1 MKQEGIFR
9 FGDDFQLD
17 ALARTLRRKD
27 EIVTL
32 NRRAFD
38 VLLYL
43 VQNPGRILSRDEL
56 LKNVWPDTFVD
67 ENNLAQSI
75 SSLRRALA
83 ERPGDNNYIVT
94 LAGRG
99 YQFISPVTLVAPEN
113 LSVVAGNEIER
124 SKSPNQFVFQQQ
136 RTVETS
142 IITQQKEEPRPIS
155 RGRVLA
161 GLAAVFL
168 VSAAAIVGSYGWR
181 KIHTAAAPFRS
192 GEASRTH
199 RRSIAVIGFRNLSG
213 RPDEAWLSTALAEM
227 LSTELVAGE
236 KLRLVSGE
244 DIARTRLE
252 LPLADTDSLSRET
265 LSRLHKNLDSDLI
278 VLGSYT
284 ALGEKPDTRI
294 RLDVTLQ
301 DTAAGETVTD
311 VAVVGSEADL
321 FDMVSQA
328 GSQLRAKLGVE
339 AVSPVEEVNV
349 RASLPSNPE
358 ATRLYSEGLARLRVF
373 DILAAR
379 DLLRQSIAADPK
391 FTLAHSALAE
401 AWGLMGDSKKAQQE
415 ARKAYDLSSSLSR
428 EEKLLV
434 EGRYHYLG
442 HEYEKAIEVYRTL
455 FTLFPDNRDYGLRL
469 AWAQTRG
476 GKEHDALAT
485 VELLRKLPPPAS
497 EDPRI
502 ELAAAWAWDYLNDFK
517 QQEQPAASAVEKAR
531 AQGSRFLLA
540 LARQNQCWLYYH
552 FGQPQVAVAACREAA
567 DIFSAAGDRQDEANV
582 LRTWADTIAQTD
594 PSQSIRLYQ
603 QAEGIFRHNGSDRGV
618 ADVLNNLGNLYESLG
633 DPASAEKMQR
643 QAVPIYRLLDD
654 KRDLASTL
662 DSLTEDRRDQGDLK
676 GATQLDEDGMRLDR
690 EVADT
695 DLEAS
700 LVGNLG
706 VIHHLEGNLTDAKQ
720 ELERSLATLQ
730 NVGDQHYAAGAML
743 SLGRVLL
750 DQSDFSGARKLYE
763 QALALRT
770 SAGGQVAISEA
781 QLDLADLS
789 LEEAHFPA
797 EQEAPIRQILT
808 IFQQQ
813 KTRDNETRAWCA
825 LSRVLLVEGK
835 TADARE
841 AMRHALP
848 LASESQNPEVR
859 WRTAIAAAAVESDE
873 KGMRSSSG
881 NAARKELAA
890 VIAKSRERG
899 YLLVELDARLALAKL
914 EMKAGQTAEGRAH
927 LTAIEADAKAK
938 GYNLVARKAATA
950 RG

>member
-1 MKQEGIFR
+1 MKKDGIFR
-9 FGDDFQLD
+9 FGNGFQLD
-17 ALARTLRRKD
+17 AVSRTLRRN
-27 EIVTL
+27 EQNVTL

-43 VQNPGRILSRDEL
+43 VQNPGRILGRDEL

-83 ERPGDNNYIVT
+83 EKPGDNNYIVT
-94 LAGRG
+94 LPGRG
-99 YQFISPVTLVAPEN
+99 YQFISPVNLVGPES
-113 LSVVAGNEIER
+113 LGVAAGDEIER
-124 SKSPNQFVFQQQ
+124 GNPSNQFVFRQQ

-142 IITQQKEEPRPIS
+142 IITQQKEAPQPIS
-155 RGRVLA
+155 RTRFMA
-161 GLAAVFL
+161 GLIAVFL
-168 VSAAAIVGSYGWR
+168 VSAAVVGIYGWR
-181 KIHTAAAPFRS
+181 KLHPAPALFRS
-192 GEASRTH
+192 GEASRPH
-199 RRSIAVIGFRNLSG
+199 RRSIAVIGFRNLSR

-244 DIARTRLE
+244 DIARTKLE

-284 ALGEKPDTRI
+284 ALGEKPGTRI

-301 DTAAGETVTD
+301 DTSAGETVAD
-311 VAVVGSEADL
+311 VAVVGNEADL
-321 FDMVSQA
+321 FDMVSRA

-339 AVSPVEEVNV
+339 AVSPVEEVYV

-373 DILAAR
+373 DILAGR
-379 DLLRQSIAADPK
+379 DLLQQSIAADPK

-401 AWGLMGDSKKAQQE
+401 AWGLMGDTKKAQQE

-434 EGRYHYLG
+434 EGRYRYIG
-442 HEYEKAIEVYRTL
+442 HEYEKAIDVYRTL

-502 ELAAAWAWDYLNDFK
+502 ELAAAWAWDFLNDFK
-517 QQEQPAASAVEKAR
+517 QQEQPAALAVEKAR

-540 LARQNQCWLYYH
+540 LARQNQCWIYYH
-552 FGQPQVAVAACREAA
+552 FGQPQIAVAACREAA

-582 LRTWADTIAQTD
+582 LRTWADAIAQTD
-594 PSQSIRLYQ
+594 PPQSIRLYE
-603 QAEGIFRHNGSDRGV
+603 QAESNFRRNGSDRGV

-633 DPASAEKMQR
+633 DPARAEKMQR
-643 QAVPIYRLLDD
+643 QALPIYRLLDD

-662 DSLTEDRRDQGDLK
+662 DSLTVALRDQGDLK
-676 GATQLDEDGMRLDR
+676 GATKLAEDGVELNR
-690 EVADT
+690 EVADA

-700 LVGNLG
+700 LVGNLA
-706 VIHHLEGNLTDAKQ
+706 VIHYLQGNLQDAK
-720 ELERSLATLQ
+720 EGLERSLTVLQ
-730 NVGDQHYAAGAML
+730 NVGDQHYAAGVML

-750 DQSDFSGARKLYE
+750 DQADFVGARKMYE
-763 QALALRT
+763 QALTLRT
-770 SAGGQVAISEA
+770 SAGGQFAISEA
-781 QLDLADLS
+781 QLALADLA
-789 LEEAHFPA
+789 LEEARSPA
-797 EQEAPIRQILT
+797 EQEASIRQVLIV
-808 IFQQQ
+808 FRQQ
-813 KTRDNETRAWCA
+813 KARDNETRAWCT
-825 LSRVLLVEGK
+825 LSRALVVEGK
-835 TADARE
+835 MADARE
-841 AMRHALP
+841 AIGEALP
-848 LASESQNPEVR
+848 LAAKSKNPQVH
-859 WRTAIAAAAVESDE
+859 WRTAIAAAVVEGDE
-873 KGMRSSSG
+873 KGARSSS
-881 NAARKELAA
+881 AKVARKELAA
-890 VIAKSRERG
+890 VIARSRERG
-899 YLLVELDARLALAKL
+899 YLLVELDARLAMATL

-938 GYNLVARKAATA
+938 GYNLVARHAAIL